1 MKRFKCSYETAN
13 GVFVGKDCYTKIESE
28 SPEEA
33 ALIYAQS
40 HPSEHRK
47 IVINWGFSNSV
58 VIDNPLH
65 EESIKEKQAQAQVRQ
80 EQAQA
85 QARQE
90 QAQAQARQE
99 MVRDL
104 SAILDAC
111 ESGLSGLS
119 YHQITALVANLRDF
133 PYISSSL
140 EPEEYAVREELYK
153 LAFFE
158 PTLQA
163 ALQTE
168 LLNKLNIAVGN
179 QPSSGAAKGSN
190 VATKAAMLGGAAA
203 LMKLNQISQ
212 DVNEISED
220 VSEVSEGF
228 GFD

>member
-13 GVFVGKDCYTKIESE
+13 GVFIEKDCYTKIESE
-28 SPEEA
+28 SPEAA

-40 HPSEHRK
+40 HPSEHPK
-47 IVINWGFSNSV
+47 IVINWGFSDSV

-65 EESIKEKQAQAQVRQ
+65 EESIKEKQAQAQ
-80 EQAQA
+80 
-85 QARQE
+85 
-90 QAQAQARQE
+90 AQAQARQE

-104 SAILDAC
+104 SAILGAC

-133 PYISSSL
+133 PSISSSL

-179 QPSSGAAKGSN
+179 QPSSGEVKGSN
-190 VATKAAMLGGAAA
+190 VAKNAAMLGGAAA

>member
-65 EESIKEKQAQAQVRQ
+65 EESIKEK
-80 EQAQA
+80 
-85 QARQE
+85 